1 MTPHKKLIDSLCK
14 AHPALDEPA
23 RIAVEVALIT
33 GRRCEA
39 KSAFALAQ
47 VNRSN
52 AEPAMLIRKGFFAR
66 IKERVRG

>member
-52 AEPAMLIRKGFFAR
+52 AEHADRVLLVRKGFFAR
-66 IKERVRG
+66 IMRR

>member
-39 KSAFALAQ
+39 KSAFATAQ

-52 AEPAMLIRKGFFAR
+52 AEHAEPVLLVKRGFFAR
-66 IKERVRG
+66 LVGR